1 MIETAGAGGQG
12 SGKEAHHLVL
22 NEEDLAYEEEILRN
36 PNMIKPWIRYI
47 EHKADSPRNIL
58 NLVFE
63 RALKE
68 LPGSYKLWYNYL
80 KVNYTFFHDKAIYR
94 AFHIILDYLQ
104 ALKPKYSHNTRKTY
118 YFLHGYFYIYSL
130 YNFLNDHSFSN
141 LWLVPKIAI

>member
-1 MIETAGAGGQG
+1 MIAT
-12 SGKEAHHLVL
+12 KEGEVSAAVSDKAAHHLVL

-36 PNMIKPWIRYI
+36 PNAIKPWIRYI

-80 KVNYTFFHDKAIYR
+80 KVNLTA
-94 AFHIILDYLQ
+94 
-104 ALKPKYSHNTRKTY
+104 
-118 YFLHGYFYIYSL
+118 
-130 YNFLNDHSFSN
+130 
-141 LWLVPKIAI
+141 KIF